1 MKSILKYFLPPWM
14 CLLLFFNLMIGTAFA
29 QSVPNSISLT
39 VEQGE
44 GVENTIRQRAAQDP
58 VVKVEDED
66 HRPITGAI
74 VVFTL
79 PSSGPS
85 GEFGNGFK
93 TLSVTTDNA
102 GLATGQ
108 GLKTNDT
115 PGKLQIYVSASYK
128 GLRTRTLITQS
139 IIAPAGAGH
148 KSGSGKVWIVVALVG
163 AAAAGG
169 AVAAT
174 RKGAPSATSNP
185 APTPQPIGITP
196 GAGSL
201 SPPR

>member
-1 MKSILKYFLPPWM
+1 MKSIFKYFLPPWL
-14 CLLLFFNLMIGTAFA
+14 CLLLFLNLMSGAVFA
-29 QSVPNSISLT
+29 QNVPSSISLT

-44 GVENTIRQRAAQDP
+44 GVENNVSQRVARDP

-102 GLATGQ
+102 GLATAQ
-108 GLKTNDT
+108 GLKTNQT

-128 GLRTRTLITQS
+128 GLRTRALITQFT
-139 IIAPAGAGH
+139 IAPAGAAH
-148 KSGSGKVWIVVALVG
+148 KKGGGKIWVVVALLGAG
-163 AAAAGG
+163 AAAG

-174 RKGAPSATSNP
+174 RKDNP
-185 APTPQPIGITP
+185 AAGSPTPAPPQPIGITP

-201 SPPR
+201 GPPR

>member
-1 MKSILKYFLPPWM
+1 MKSIFQYFLPPLL
-14 CLLLFFNLMIGTAFA
+14 CLLLFLNLMIGPAFA
-29 QSVPNSISLT
+29 QGVPTSISLT

-44 GVENTIRQRAAQDP
+44 GVENNISQRVARDP

-102 GLATGQ
+102 GMASAQ
-108 GLKTNDT
+108 GLKTNQT

-128 GLRTRTLITQS
+128 GLRARTLITQF
-139 IIAPAGAGH
+139 ILAPAGASH
-148 KSGSGKVWIVVALVG
+148 KNGSSKIWIIVALVG
-163 AAAAGG
+163 VAAAGG

-174 RKGAPSATSNP
+174 RKDTATASNP
-185 APTPQPIGITP
+185 TPAPPQPIGITP

-201 SPPR
+201 GPPR